1 MTNEI
6 MLIKTKQFQISP
18 KELRGIIAV
27 DYYKRMKLF
36 LILFSVLAVIN
47 IIVSIIQQQFSWW
60 LLYFFGFLAYIL
72 SVPYWLRLEGRTSAL
87 NFQNRYCEMDEN
99 FIAIFFEDGSI
110 TKLRYEHFIKVVK
123 KGEFYFLYI
132 TKAQFHYLPIA
143 AFESEKDMHRF
154 DLFLEGKQLIK
165 LW

>member
-1 MTNEI
+1 

-36 LILFSVLAVIN
+36 LILFSVLAAIN
-47 IIVSIIQQQFSWW
+47 IIVSIIQQRFDWW
-60 LLYFFGFLAYIL
+60 LVYFLGLIAYFL
-72 SVPYWLRLEGRTSAL
+72 SVPYWLRLQGRTSAL
-87 NFQNRYCEMDEN
+87 NFQSRYCEMDEN
-99 FIAIFFEDGSI
+99 FITIFFEDGSI
-110 TKLRYEHFIKVVK
+110 SKLRYEHFTKVVK
-123 KGEFYFLYI
+123 KGEFYFLYM
-132 TKAQFHYLPIA
+132 TKTQFHYLPIA